1 MVAAKWGGKIQPN
14 EGCFGNPIVH
24 EEGLSMKKFAFLF
37 IAVLVFG
44 ASIPGAFAQVK
55 PAEFSYSIFFPATHK
70 HTVLAGQWAKEIEK
84 RTGGRVK
91 ITLFPGGTLTPA
103 PTCYDGVVKG
113 ISDIGMSV
121 LAYTKGKFPLTEVI
135 DLPLGYT
142 DGKAATQLIN
152 RYFAKFRPREFDE
165 VKILYLHAHG
175 PGILH
180 TKKAVS
186 KLEEM
191 KGMRIRC
198 TGTVTEIVKALG
210 GVPMSMPMGETYDA
224 LNRGMV
230 EGSMAPIESLEGWK
244 WGEVVKFTT
253 ESFGSAY
260 STAFFVAMNKEKWNA
275 LPADIQKSIETI
287 NAEWAEKTG
296 KLWDEVDKSGKAF
309 SLTLGNKIMPLS
321 KEENQR
327 WATAVKPVLEE
338 YVKRMKEKGLPGEE
352 ALKFCLDGLKQKK

>member
-1 MVAAKWGGKIQPN
+1 
-14 EGCFGNPIVH
+14 
-24 EEGLSMKKFAFLF
+24 MKNFVSLLM
-37 IAVLVFG
+37 AVLVFG
-44 ASIPGAFAQVK
+44 FSITGAFAQAK
-55 PAEFSYSIFFPATHK
+55 PVEFSYSIFFPATHK
-70 HTVLAGQWAKEIEK
+70 HTILAGEWAKEVEK
-84 RTGGRVK
+84 RTSGRVK
-91 ITLFPGGTLTPA
+91 ITIFPGGTLTPA

-142 DGKAATQLIN
+142 NGTTATSLTNQ
-152 RYFAKFRPREFDE
+152 YFAKFKPKEFEE

-186 KLEEM
+186 KLEEL
-191 KGMRIRC
+191 KGLRVRC

-210 GVPMSMPMGETYDA
+210 AVPMSMPMGETYDA

-230 EGSMAPIESLEGWK
+230 EGSMAPMESLEGWK

-275 LPADIQKSIETI
+275 LPIDIQKTIETI
-287 NAEWAEKTG
+287 NVEWAQKTG
-296 KLWDEVDKSGKAF
+296 KLWDEVDKSGKEF
-309 SLTLGNKIMPLS
+309 SLKLGNKILPLS

-327 WATAVKPVLEE
+327 WATAVKPVLED

-352 ALKFCLDGLKQKK
+352 ALKFCLEGLKKGK

>member
-1 MVAAKWGGKIQPN
+1 MNQ
-14 EGCFGNPIVH
+14 EGI
-24 EEGLSMKKFAFLF
+24 SMKNFVFLL
-37 IAVLVFG
+37 IAVFVLGSF
-44 ASIPGAFAQVK
+44 IPGAFAQAK

-70 HTVLAGQWAKEIEK
+70 HTVLAGEWAKEVEK

-142 DGKAATQLIN
+142 NGISATSLIN
-152 RYFAKFRPREFDE
+152 QYYAKFRPKEFDE

-186 KLEEM
+186 KLEEL
-191 KGMRIRC
+191 KGLRVRC

-260 STAFFVAMNKEKWNA
+260 STAFFVAMNREKWNT
-275 LPADIQKSIETI
+275 LPADIQKNIETI
-287 NAEWAEKTG
+287 DAEWAQKTG
-296 KLWDEVDKSGKAF
+296 KLWDEVDKSGKEF
-309 SLTLGNKIMPLS
+309 SLKLGNKIMPLS

-327 WATAVKPVLEE
+327 WARAVKPVLEE

-352 ALKFCLDGLKQKK
+352 ALKFCLEGLTKR

>member
-1 MVAAKWGGKIQPN
+1 MKNFVSL
-14 EGCFGNPIVH
+14 
-24 EEGLSMKKFAFLF
+24 LS
-37 IAVLVFG
+37 AVLVFG
-44 ASIPGAFAQVK
+44 FSMTGAFAQAK
-55 PAEFSYSIFFPATHK
+55 PVEFSYSIFFPATHK
-70 HTVLAGQWAKEIEK
+70 HTILAGEWGKEVEK

-91 ITLFPGGTLTPA
+91 ITIFPGGTLTPA
-103 PTCYDGVVKG
+103 ATCYDGVVKG
-113 ISDIGMSV
+113 ISDIGTSV

-142 DGKAATQLIN
+142 NGIMATSLTNQ
-152 RYFAKFRPREFDE
+152 YFAKFKPKEFDE

-186 KLEEM
+186 KLEEL
-191 KGMRIRC
+191 KGLRIRC

-253 ESFGSAY
+253 ESFGAAY

-275 LPADIQKSIETI
+275 LPADIQKTIETV
-287 NAEWAEKTG
+287 NAEWAQKTG
-296 KLWDEVDKSGKAF
+296 NLWDEVDKSGREF
-309 SLTLGNKIMPLS
+309 SLKLGNKIIPLS

-338 YVKRMKEKGLPGEE
+338 YVRRMKEKGLPGEE
-352 ALKFCLDGLKQKK
+352 ALKFCLEGLKKQR

>member
-1 MVAAKWGGKIQPN
+1 
-14 EGCFGNPIVH
+14 
-24 EEGLSMKKFAFLF
+24 MKKFVSLS
-37 IAVLVFG
+37 IVVWVLGLSV
-44 ASIPGAFAQVK
+44 PGAFAQAK
-55 PAEFSYSIFFPATHK
+55 PVEFSYSIFFPATHK
-70 HTVLAGQWAKEIEK
+70 HTVLAGEWAKEVGK
-84 RTGGRVK
+84 RTGGKVK

-142 DGKAATQLIN
+142 NGTMATSLIN
-152 RYFAKFRPREFDE
+152 QYFTKFRPKEFDE

-186 KLEEM
+186 KLEDL
-191 KGMRIRC
+191 KGLRVRC

-210 GVPMSMPMGETYDA
+210 GVPVSMPMGETYDA

-230 EGSMAPIESLEGWK
+230 EGSMAPMESMEGWK

-275 LPADIQKSIETI
+275 LPADIQKTIETI
-287 NAEWAEKTG
+287 NVEWAEKTG

-309 SLTLGNKIMPLS
+309 SLKLGNKIMPLS

-352 ALKFCLDGLKQKK
+352 ALKFTLDSLKKGR

>member
-1 MVAAKWGGKIQPN
+1 MKR
-14 EGCFGNPIVH
+14 IV
-24 EEGLSMKKFAFLF
+24 FLF
-37 IAVLVFG
+37 LAFLVFG
-44 ASIPGAFAQVK
+44 SSVPGAFAQTK

-70 HTVLAGQWAKEIEK
+70 HTVLAGEWAKEVEK
-84 RTGGRVK
+84 RTQGRVK

-142 DGKAATQLIN
+142 SGTAATSLIN
-152 RYFAKFRPREFDE
+152 QYFAKFKPKEFHE

-180 TKKAVS
+180 TKRAVS
-186 KLEEM
+186 KLEEV
-191 KGMRIRC
+191 KGLRVRC

-230 EGSMAPIESLEGWK
+230 EGSMAPMESLEGWK

-253 ESFGSAY
+253 ESYGAAY

-275 LPADIQKSIETI
+275 LPADIQKTIETV
-287 NAEWAEKTG
+287 NAEWVQKTG
-296 KLWDEVDKSGKAF
+296 KLWDEADKSGKEF
-309 SLTLGNKIMPLS
+309 SLKLGNKIISLS

-327 WATAVKPVLEE
+327 WASAARPVLEE

-352 ALKFCLDGLKQKK
+352 ALKFCLERLKRGK

>member
-1 MVAAKWGGKIQPN
+1 
-14 EGCFGNPIVH
+14 
-24 EEGLSMKKFAFLF
+24 MKNFVSLL
-37 IAVLVFG
+37 IALLVFG
-44 ASIPGAFAQVK
+44 FSILGAFAQAK
-55 PAEFSYSIFFPATHK
+55 PVEFSYSIFFPATHK
-70 HTVLAGQWAKEIEK
+70 HTILAGEWAKEVEK
-84 RTGGRVK
+84 RTSGRVK
-91 ITLFPGGTLTPA
+91 ITIFPGGTLTAA
-103 PTCYDGVVKG
+103 PTCFDGVVKG

-142 DGKAATQLIN
+142 NGIAATSLTNQ
-152 RYFAKFRPREFDE
+152 YYAKFKPKEFEE

-186 KLEEM
+186 KLEEI
-191 KGMRIRC
+191 KGLRVRC

-230 EGSMAPIESLEGWK
+230 EGSMAPMESLEGWK

-253 ESFGSAY
+253 ESYGAAY

-275 LPADIQKSIETI
+275 LPADIQKTIETI
-287 NAEWAEKTG
+287 NAEWAQKTG
-296 KLWDEVDKSGKAF
+296 KLWDEVDKSGREF
-309 SLTLGNKIMPLS
+309 SLKLGNKIFPLS

-327 WATAVKPVLEE
+327 WATAVKPVLED

-352 ALKFCLDGLKQKK
+352 ALKFCLESLKKKK

>member
-1 MVAAKWGGKIQPN
+1 
-14 EGCFGNPIVH
+14 
-24 EEGLSMKKFAFLF
+24 MKRTSLF
-37 IAVLVFG
+37 LVFFLG
-44 ASIPGAFAQVK
+44 VMFSASGAFAQTK
-55 PAEFSYSIFFPATHK
+55 PVELSYSIFFPATHK
-70 HTVLAGQWAKEIEK
+70 HTVLAGEWVNEIYK
-84 RTGGRVK
+84 RTSGRVK

-142 DGKAATQLIN
+142 DGMAATHLTN
-152 RYFAKFRPREFDE
+152 RYFAKFKPKEFDE

-186 KLEEM
+186 KLEEL
-191 KGMRIRC
+191 KGLRVRC

-210 GVPMSMPMGETYDA
+210 GVPVSMPMGETYDA

-230 EGSMAPIESLEGWK
+230 EGSMAPMESMEGWK

-275 LPADIQKSIETI
+275 LPADIQKTIETI

-309 SLTLGNKIMPLS
+309 SLKLGNKIIPLA
-321 KEENQR
+321 KEENQK

-338 YVKRMKEKGLPGEE
+338 YLKRMKEKGLPGEE
-352 ALKFCLDGLKQKK
+352 ALKFCLEFLKKGK